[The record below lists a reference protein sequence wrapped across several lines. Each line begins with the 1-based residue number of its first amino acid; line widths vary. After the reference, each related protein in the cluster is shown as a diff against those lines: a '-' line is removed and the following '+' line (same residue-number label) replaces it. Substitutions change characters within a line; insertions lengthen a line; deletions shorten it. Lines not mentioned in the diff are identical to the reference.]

1 MSLISFSF
9 ILYMSFVVLI
19 NFALPKKYRYIWLF
33 FTSLIF
39 YISYDVRYMS
49 GLFFCIATTYITGWL
64 IEKNDGFKKKLFLMV
79 CILLNIL
86 SLFVFRYSLLKLS
99 FVPIGMSFYTLQAIG
114 YMVDVYRKEISA
126 EKNFLRYAAFIS
138 FFPTVTSGPIQ
149 RGTDLLQQLRKGKD
163 FDYTKAHSG
172 LYCLMW
178 GYFLKIMIA
187 DRLAPMVNYAY
198 GNYREMPGATLVW
211 ATVLFGIQLYCD
223 FSGYSALAVG
233 AGRLLGFDI
242 KDNFKQP
249 YLSGSVKEFWS
260 RWHISFSSWLRDYI
274 YIPLGGNRKGR
285 LRKYVNLMVTFLAS
299 GLWHGSGG
307 NFLIWGA
314 LHGGYQIIDDIFNK
328 RRNRQK
334 RFVHRIAGI
343 AITFIL
349 VDLAWLFFKAES
361 TEQALGILEQIF
373 LHFDFRRMTYYGTY
387 LLGGERLDLF
397 IPLAGTAVLFLSDAL
412 HEKKVYM
419 EEYAMRRVNVIL
431 RWILYIFVALLLLL
445 TVVRNYGQS
454 ASTFIYE
461 KF

>member
-1 MSLISFSF
+1 
-9 ILYMSFVVLI
+9 
-19 NFALPKKYRYIWLF
+19 
-33 FTSLIF
+33 
-39 YISYDVRYMS
+39 
-49 GLFFCIATTYITGWL
+49 
-64 IEKNDGFKKKLFLMV
+64 
-79 CILLNIL
+79 
-86 SLFVFRYSLLKLS
+86 
-99 FVPIGMSFYTLQAIG
+99 
-114 YMVDVYRKEISA
+114 
-126 EKNFLRYAAFIS
+126 
-138 FFPTVTSGPIQ
+138 
-149 RGTDLLQQLRKGKD
+149 
-163 FDYTKAHSG
+163 
-172 LYCLMW
+172 MW

-397 IPLAGTAVLFLSDAL
+397 IPLAGTAVP
-412 HEKKVYM
+412 
-419 EEYAMRRVNVIL
+419 AMR
-431 RWILYIFVALLLLL
+431 
-445 TVVRNYGQS
+445 
-454 ASTFIYE
+454 
-461 KF
+461 